1 VFGGLGNLAAML
13 KNARELGGRM
23 QAISDELRA
32 RRATGSAGG
41 GLVEVEVNG
50 LVEVLRCRIDP
61 KLLAQPD
68 AELLEDLVVTAV
80 NQAVVKAKEFHAEA
94 VRSATS
100 GLNLPGLDDAL
111 GRMLSPQASDSLSP
125 DSLSPD
131 SPLPGLFPPDLL
143 PPKTP

>member
-1 VFGGLGNLAAML
+1 MFSRLTSLAGLL
-13 KNARELGGRM
+13 KNAHELGGRM
-23 QAISDELRA
+23 QAITDELRA
-32 RRATGSAGG
+32 RRATGSAGA

-68 AELLEDLVVTAV
+68 AELLEDLLVTAV
-80 NQAVVKAKEFHAEA
+80 NQAVAKAKEFHAEA

-111 GRMLSPQASDSLSP
+111 GKMFNPQAPGSP
-125 DSLSPD
+125 P
-131 SPLPGLFPPDLL
+131 PELP
-143 PPKTP
+143 